1 MGQVFVCFLA
11 HKAHKSNPKTLCKV
25 PACSATGRDS
35 IIYNNNK
42 MQNLKLNEL
51 SKQEM
56 SQITGGRDSGYRN
69 INGHTAKVSY
79 EPYII
84 IRKDGRYEAGYTVY
98 CVCGCVYA
106 NRGGSSTEANFSAN
120 DAKNLSSF

>member
-1 MGQVFVCFLA
+1 MGQEFVCILA
-11 HKAHKSNPKTLCKV
+11 HKAQKKQTENAV
-25 PACSATGRDS
+25 QGASALRDRERW
-35 IIYNNNK
+35 YYFNNYK

-84 IRKDGRYEAGYTVY
+84 IRKDGIYEAGYTVY

-106 NRGGSSTEANFSAN
+106 NRGGSSTDANHSAN
-120 DAKNLSSF
+120 DAGSLRSY